1 MVDNTL
7 SDYHVQY
14 LDVVKHWHAPSERYT
29 GGDALLT
36 ALYSGWE
43 MVGEIIRENHWYAGM
58 RCVSVYYISL
68 RRNGARET
76 MRVIHNPYVSRLIS
90 ESRLPVVSEA

>member
-1 MVDNTL
+1 MFENTL

-14 LDVVKHWHAPSERYT
+14 LDVVKHWHALSERYT

-36 ALYSGWE
+36 ALYNGWE
-43 MVGEIIRENHWYAGM
+43 MIGEIVRESHWYAGM
-58 RCVSVYYISL
+58 RSVTVYRVSL
-68 RRNGARET
+68 RRDDEQQT
-76 MRVIHNPYVSRLIS
+76 MRIIHNPYVSRLVH

>member
-1 MVDNTL
+1 MFENTL

-36 ALYSGWE
+36 ALYNGWE
-43 MVGEIIRENHWYAGM
+43 MVGEIIRENFWYAGM
-58 RCVSVYYISL
+58 RCVTVYTITLS
-68 RRNGARET
+68 RNGDNQS
-76 MRVIHNPYVSRLIS
+76 MRVIHNPYVSRLVNQ
-90 ESRLPVVSEA
+90 SRLPVVSEA